1 MRHRERT
8 SADDTR
14 VLEIGNYPP
23 PRCGWSVR
31 TAFLVERLRE
41 TGARCEVLNIG
52 PSRRQVRPGCIDV
65 QGPFDYLRKLLR
77 FAGRGYRFHV
87 HTNGDSWKGF
97 LVTIGALAVGRLSG
111 RPPVLTFHAGL
122 EQRFFPRRT
131 LPFRLLFRV
140 LFGLPDDII
149 CNSEPVKRA
158 IVGYG
163 VDPSDVHVIPAF
175 SQRYVEAGEISS
187 APPPEIE
194 AFIGS
199 RSPCL
204 VCYAYY
210 RPEFRL
216 EQLFRV
222 LRSLAGDWPDLGLVM
237 VGHLEGHEPYREL
250 AAEMDLQDRILF
262 AGDLPHGDF
271 LATLRAADAYVRTHL
286 RDGVSSSVLEAVALG
301 TPVVAA
307 ENETRPPEALT
318 YRGEDAEALERT
330 LRRCL
335 EESGSPTGDEAS
347 ESVRSRDTLASEVGV
362 LLSGRIPEETAS
374 CAE

>member
-1 MRHRERT
+1 MTHLETT
-8 SADDTR
+8 SAEDMR

-52 PSRRQVRPGCIDV
+52 PSRRQVRPDCVDV
-65 QGPFDYLRKLLR
+65 QGPFDYLRKLVR

-97 LVTIGALAVGRLSG
+97 LVTIGALAVGRLFG
-111 RPPVLTFHAGL
+111 PPPALTFHAGL

-131 LPFRLLFRV
+131 LPYRLLFRV
-140 LFGLPDDII
+140 LFGLPDAIV

-163 VDPSDVHVIPAF
+163 IDPSSVHVIPAF
-175 SQRYVEAGEISS
+175 SRRYVEEGEISP

-194 AFIGS
+194 AFLGS
-199 RSPCL
+199 HSPCL

-216 EQLFRV
+216 AQLFRV
-222 LRSLAGDWPDLGLVM
+222 LRSLARDWPDLGLVM
-237 VGHLEGHEPYREL
+237 VGHLEGDEPFREL
-250 AAEMDLQDRILF
+250 AARLDLSDRILF

-271 LATLRAADAYVRTHL
+271 LATLRAADVYVRTHL
-286 RDGVSSSVLEAVALG
+286 RDGVSSSVLEALALD

-307 ENETRPPEALT
+307 ENESRPPEALT
-318 YRGEDAEALERT
+318 YPGEDAESLERT

-335 EESGSPTGDEAS
+335 EESGSPRGDEAS
-347 ESVRSRDTLASEVGV
+347 ESVRAQDTLASEVRV
-362 LLSGRIPEETAS
+362 LLSTRMPEETAS